1 MIGVN
6 AQIASE
12 SGGNDGVG
20 FAIGIDTVEEVAGAL
35 ADGEDVSHAYLGVSL
50 ADGDESSQVSAVSTG
65 GPAASAGLQ
74 AGDEI
79 VSIEGRSVG
88 SADELRAAIDDRE
101 PGEKVTLG
109 ILRNGARRE
118 LDVTLGTRPA

>member
-12 SGGNDGVG
+12 SGGNDDVG
-20 FAIGIDTVEEVAGAL
+20 F
-35 ADGEDVSHAYLGVSL
+35 
-50 ADGDESSQVSAVSTG
+50 
-65 GPAASAGLQ
+65 

-79 VSIEGRSVG
+79 VSIEGRAVG

-101 PGEKVTLG
+101 SGEKVTLG